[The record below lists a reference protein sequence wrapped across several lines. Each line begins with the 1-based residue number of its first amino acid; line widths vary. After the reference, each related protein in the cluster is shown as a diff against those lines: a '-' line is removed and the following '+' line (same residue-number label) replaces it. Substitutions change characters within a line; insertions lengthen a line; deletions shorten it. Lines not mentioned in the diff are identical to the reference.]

1 VTLSNSLPE
10 FRPPPHTPGLLDVE
24 VVCDE
29 AGEAV
34 VFVRGELDRDSV
46 PLLARCLR
54 EILDARGADR
64 TVVVNLA
71 GTTFI
76 DIGGMCSLFEAAGS
90 ARDRG
95 SHFYLAGCSAQL
107 VRLLHLADLS
117 DGIDVIPS
125 ART

>member
-1 VTLSNSLPE
+1 MKTSLRFVALTAALSVAIWGGPARTSHALE
-10 FRPPPHTPGLLDVE
+10 FA
-24 VVCDE
+24 CN
-29 AGEAV
+29 AV
-34 VFVRGELDRDSV
+34 N
-46 PLLARCLR
+46 
-54 EILDARGADR
+54 IDR

-76 DIGGMCSLFEAAGS
+76 DVGGMCSLFEAAGS

-117 DGIDVIPS
+117 NGIDVIPS

>member
-1 VTLSNSLPE
+1 MTANDSLPE
-10 FRPPPHTPGLLDVE
+10 FRSSTSADGYLDIE

-34 VFVRGELDRDSV
+34 IFVRGELDRDTV
-46 PLLARCLR
+46 PLLTGCLQK
-54 EILDARGADR
+54 ILETRGKDR

-76 DIGGMCSLFEAAGS
+76 DVGGMCSLFDIAGM

-95 SHFYLAGCSAQL
+95 SRLYLAGCSAQL
-107 VRLLHLADLS
+107 VRLLRLADLF
-117 DGIDVIPS
+117 DGLDVIPS
-125 ART
+125 GRM